1 VSHFFNKRELEAE
14 VADTFFKHQ
23 EGLMFRKKLGEN
35 SGMVFKFKNPK
46 KLKFWGLNTFI
57 PLDIAFISDDNI
69 ITKISNISPF
79 STKIVSSDDKCNI
92 AIEANYGYF
101 NKNKINVGDKIN
113 INWLENKMANIN
125 FVNIVEREKL
135 CR

>member
-1 VSHFFNKRELEAE
+1 MSYYFNKRELSAE

-23 EGLMFRKKLGEN
+23 EGLMFRRKLGEN
-35 SGMVFKFKNPK
+35 SGMIFKFKTPK

-69 ITKISNISPF
+69 ITKISNISPL
-79 STKIVSSDDKCNI
+79 STKSVSSDDKCNM

-101 NKNKINVGDKIN
+101 DKNKISVGDKIN
-113 INWLENKMANIN
+113 IDWLENKMANIN
-125 FVNIVEREKL
+125 FVNN
-135 CR
+135 